1 MNANEPVAFELY
13 DQASGRKLEPG
24 LVRRIISL
32 QRGWRASRGSAKPEE
47 GFLATAFEEGEVWAL
62 YEGGGT
68 FFIIRRSD
76 DVVGFALTTGIE
88 KFIEQYDAPAGG
100 ELQLT
105 EPLDLTKYVYLYQ
118 VVIQKGEQQR
128 GLGRRL
134 MQQVQRGGSYVFR
147 ELRLNLASERYR
159 IDFWQ
164 KWGLAIVR
172 ALLSAFDAERASI
185 PAKHGQP
192 MRATLAHLSTEG
204 ASVYPFTAAGLSAF
218 LADSKAAGTL
228 RWGEIDDM
236 TDFWWG
242 RRAPKNLLSTD
253 EQQEGADDGQEQ

>member
-13 DQASGRKLEPG
+13 GQASGRKLEPG

-32 QRGWRASRGSAKPEE
+32 QRGWRSSRSCAKPEE

-100 ELQLT
+100 ELHLT

-134 MQQVQRGGSYVFR
+134 MQHVQRCHSQPILADVLSSPVPNIGSSLFFARLGFR
-147 ELRLNLASERYR
+147 KVGELNLSNYRDYGPLTSEV
-159 IDFWQ
+159 
-164 KWGLAIVR
+164 LAN
-172 ALLSAFDAERASI
+172 
-185 PAKHGQP
+185 
-192 MRATLAHLSTEG
+192 
-204 ASVYPFTAAGLSAF
+204 TARES
-218 LADSKAAGTL
+218 S
-228 RWGEIDDM
+228 
-236 TDFWWG
+236 
-242 RRAPKNLLSTD
+242 
-253 EQQEGADDGQEQ
+253 